1 MVPKGNDKSREKS
14 SNNWLKQSSSIKQS
28 LNQRISNTQDSIKSM
43 DADTLKDAVIHA
55 PNKIKRSL
63 SGVSATQ
70 ALVKLPVVTI
80 VICLLVTG
88 FFTMHSG
95 AIDCRDGFENSICKT
110 ESSMNVN
117 GDLEVYLPDGSQVSI
132 LIEEVEQNWTTNVM
146 IIYVESEDKNVTT
159 IPILKQI
166 NAMEEEM
173 NKNRNDGGEFD
184 DIIYV
189 LSISAV
195 IKEVNSSAVRVAKAF
210 SSGVADALQLEE
222 SADSINDTIDSQ
234 KDILGN
240 YAIPDEQ
247 ERVDQILGEM
257 PQNALDKLVR
267 DVGREEA
274 EKAFYWNR
282 AVIIMGISS
291 NVSVS
296 EIIERTQGNIDT
308 LGSVDTDGDG
318 VSDWDELNLTMTLT
332 GPTPITN
339 AVTEESFKLFWTV
352 FPLGVVYVAL
362 GLFLFHCDLLQTGRF
377 RFIQGMKVLIISG
390 LPTLCSVFLTMGIIG
405 FTDYEVTMTVIIVGP
420 IILALGVSYGL
431 HITNR
436 YAEAKGTPH
445 EKMEEALN
453 STGKAVFLSAVTTII
468 GFISLTF
475 TPMAPIQTVGW
486 SLAFGI
492 VVVYIMTMLMVPN
505 LTILLDL
512 KKPSHPP
519 PKFFVKAVSVPV
531 KWTKLTLAVFVIFII
546 VSAGISRENVESN
559 LDLLEMAPQD
569 VEAVIKMKTY
579 SDEFES
585 GQPGFLLIPEDIS
598 ATADFALTAN
608 DPFGALEDIEKL
620 EGQCASVD
628 RVTAVS
634 IVFLM
639 KAIAVSVNISGAP
652 IADLVPDFAPDPIK
666 EVADLIFNNEQ
677 SGNASFWR
685 TLDTLDAQELG
696 GQQTQNFLI
705 YVFYN
710 SLTDE
715 MRELFISDDYENS
728 LIYIDMPF
736 MDVVGTEEATALV
749 NKHAKNSGIGGYT
762 GSPELIGV
770 ASVTIEVNDLI
781 IGSQWGSL
789 FFALLFTVITLGL
802 VFRDILYAL
811 LTTIP
816 VGFTVAM
823 QWMIMDLGSV
833 ELSLV
838 TVMIGSILVGVGVDF
853 SIHIANRVKEL
864 GGSLEAIRSSCA
876 STGMSL
882 FEATTVTAAGMM
894 CAFQIPI
901 PAIKPFVIVIIVLLI
916 IAAISALLLL
926 PAIYTLMVKSDVN
939 LTGGVS
945 RMVKTAG
952 LKRAIERDEAD
963 AIDATLI
970 IGSAEDAW

>member
-1 MVPKGNDKSREKS
+1 MAIQGSDKSTD
-14 SNNWLKQSSSIKQS
+14 S
-28 LNQRISNTQDSIKSM
+28 LDRYSFKERIGNIDSGSV
-43 DADTLKDAVIHA
+43 KDAIIQS
-55 PNKIKRSL
+55 PNRLRRSL
-63 SGVSATQ
+63 SGLSATQ
-70 ALVKLPVVTI
+70 ALVKFPIFII
-80 VICLLVTG
+80 VFCLVFTG
-88 FFTMHSG
+88 YFTLHSG
-95 AIDCRDGFENSICKT
+95 AIDCRKDFNPSFCNE

-117 GDLEVYLPDGSQVSI
+117 GDLEVYLPDGSQVSV
-132 LIEEVEQNWTTNVM
+132 LIEEVEEDWTTNVM
-146 IIYVESEDKNVTT
+146 IIYVESEAVNVTT

-166 NAMEEEM
+166 DAMESAM
-173 NKNRNDGGEFD
+173 NSNRNDGGEFD

-210 SSGVADALQLEE
+210 ASGVAASTGQEE
-222 SADSINDTIDSQ
+222 FSEEINETIESQ

-247 ERVDQILGEM
+247 GRVDQILDEM

-291 NVSVS
+291 DADVAEMIEKTQR
-296 EIIERTQGNIDT
+296 EIDYLSSINNNICPDEPEKE
-308 LGSVDTDGDG
+308 TD
-318 VSDWDELNLTMTLT
+318 WECLQLKMALT
-332 GPTPITN
+332 GPAPITN
-339 AVTEESFKLFWTV
+339 AVTEESFNLFWDV
-352 FPLGVVYVAL
+352 FPVGVFLVAIT
-362 GLFLFHCDLLQTGRF
+362 LFLFHCDLLQTGRF
-377 RFIQGMKVLIISG
+377 RFVQGIKVLIISG

-405 FTDYEVTMTVIIVGP
+405 WSNYEVTMTVIIVGP
-420 IILALGVSYGL
+420 IVLALGVSYGL

-436 YAEAKGTPH
+436 YAEAKGTPN
-445 EKMEEALN
+445 EKMEEALS
-453 STGKAVFLSAVTTII
+453 STGRAVFLSAITTII

-492 VVVYIMTMLMVPN
+492 VVVYVMTMLMVPN

-519 PKFFVKAVSVPV
+519 PKVFVAIVSVPV
-531 KWTKLTLAVFVIFII
+531 KWTKVTLVLFII
-546 VSAGISRENVESN
+546 AMIFSAGISRENVESN

-569 VEAVIKMKTY
+569 VDAVQKMKTY

-585 GQPGFLLIPEDIS
+585 GQPGFLKIS
-598 ATADFALTAN
+598 ENIGATADLTDLTAD
-608 DPFGALEDIEKL
+608 DPFSGLEAIERL
-620 EGQCASVD
+620 EGQCAEVD

-639 KAIAVSVNISGAP
+639 KAIAVSVNVSGAP
-652 IADLVPDFAPDPIK
+652 
-666 EVADLIFNNEQ
+666 VADLIDDTPAPQPIKDVARLIFDNEQ

-696 GQQTQNFLI
+696 GQQAQNFLI

-715 MRELFISDDYENS
+715 MRELFISSDYSSS

-736 MDVVGTEEATALV
+736 MDVVGTETATNLV
-749 NKHAKNSGIGGYT
+749 NKHAANSGLGGTT
-762 GSPELIGV
+762 GTPELIGV
-770 ASVTIEVNDLI
+770 ASVTIEVNNLI
-781 IGSQWGSL
+781 VGSQWSSL
-789 FFALLFTVITLGL
+789 LFALLFTIVTLGL

-823 QWMIMDLGSV
+823 QWMIMDFGGV

-853 SIHIANRVKEL
+853 SIHIANRVREL
-864 GGSLEAIRSSCA
+864 GGNLEAIKSACS

-882 FEATTVTAAGMM
+882 AEATTVTTAGMF
-894 CAFQIPI
+894 CAFGIPI
-901 PAIKPFVIVIIVLLI
+901 PAIKPFITVIIILLI
-916 IAAISALLLL
+916 IAAISALILL
-926 PAIYTLMVKSDVN
+926 PAIYALMVKLDVN

-970 IGSAEDAW
+970 IGKYDDAW

>member
-1 MVPKGNDKSREKS
+1 MTIQGSDNSADSSEKITYKERMKNID
-14 SNNWLKQSSSIKQS
+14 SNSVRDAIIQS
-28 LNQRISNTQDSIKSM
+28 
-43 DADTLKDAVIHA
+43 
-55 PNKIKRSL
+55 PNKLRRSL
-63 SGVSATQ
+63 SGLTATQ
-70 ALVKLPVVTI
+70 VLVKFPVVII
-80 VICLLVTG
+80 VFCLIFTG
-88 FFTMHSG
+88 YFTMHSG
-95 AIDCRDGFENSICKT
+95 ALDCRKDFNPGFCNE

-117 GDLEVYLPDGSQVSI
+117 GDLEVYLPDGSQVSL
-132 LIEEVEQNWTTNVM
+132 LIEEVEEDWTTNVM
-146 IIYVESEDKNVTT
+146 IIYVESDDYNVTN

-166 NAMEEEM
+166 DAMESAM
-173 NKNRNDGGEFD
+173 NSNRNDGGEFD
-184 DIIYV
+184 QIIYV

-210 SSGVADALQLEE
+210 ASGVATSTGQEQFSE
-222 SADSINDTIDSQ
+222 QINETIDAQ

-247 ERVDQILGEM
+247 QRVDQILGEM
-257 PQNALDKLVR
+257 PKNALDKLVR
-267 DVGREEA
+267 DVGRPDA
-274 EKAFYWNR
+274 DQNLDNDTKISRWNR

-291 NVSVS
+291 DADVAEMIEKTQKEIDKLSSVNS
-296 EIIERTQGNIDT
+296 NLNPNDEDQ
-308 LGSVDTDGDG
+308 
-318 VSDWDELNLTMTLT
+318 SDWDYWGLEMALT
-332 GPTPITN
+332 GPAPITN
-339 AVTEESFKLFWTV
+339 AVTEESFSLFWDV
-352 FPLGVVYVAL
+352 FPIGVFLVAIT
-362 GLFLFHCDLLQTGRF
+362 LFLFHCDLLQTGRF
-377 RFIQGMKVLIISG
+377 RLVQGIKVLIISG

-405 FTDYEVTMTVIIVGP
+405 WSNYEVTMTVIIVGP
-420 IILALGVSYGL
+420 IVLALGVSYGL

-436 YAEAKGTPH
+436 YAEAKGTPN

-453 STGKAVFLSAVTTII
+453 STGRAVFLSAVTTII

-492 VVVYIMTMLMVPN
+492 VVVYVMTMLMVPN

-519 PKFFVKAVSVPV
+519 PQLFVNIVSVPV
-531 KWTKLTLAVFVIFII
+531 KWTRVTLILFII
-546 VSAGISRENVESN
+546 AMVFSAGISRENVESN

-569 VEAVIKMKTY
+569 VDAVQKMKTY

-585 GQPGFLLIPEDIS
+585 GQPGFLKISEDIE
-598 ATADFALTAN
+598 ATAEITDLTAN
-608 DPFGALEDIEKL
+608 DPFSGLEAIEKL
-620 EGQCASVD
+620 EGQCAEVD
-628 RVTAVS
+628 QVTAVS

-639 KAIAVSVNISGAP
+639 KAIAVSVNVSGSP
-652 IADLVPDFAPDPIK
+652 IADEINNQDWIPDPIQD
-666 EVADLIFNNEQ
+666 VATLIFDNEQ

-696 GQQTQNFLI
+696 GQQAQNFLI

-715 MRELFISDDYENS
+715 MRELFISSDYSSS

-736 MDVVGTEEATALV
+736 MDVVGTETATNLV
-749 NKHAKNSGIGGYT
+749 NKHAANSGLGGTT
-762 GSPELIGV
+762 GTPELIGV
-770 ASVTIEVNDLI
+770 ASVTIEVNNLI
-781 IGSQWGSL
+781 VGSQWSSL
-789 FFALLFTVITLGL
+789 GFALLFTVITLGL
-802 VFRDILYAL
+802 VFRDILYSL

-823 QWMIMDLGSV
+823 QWMIMDAGGV
-833 ELSLV
+833 QLSLV

-853 SIHIANRVKEL
+853 SIHIANRVREL
-864 GGSLEAIRSSCA
+864 GGNLEAIKSACA

-882 FEATTVTAAGMM
+882 FEATTVTAAGMT
-894 CAFQIPI
+894 CAFGINI
-901 PAIKPFVIVIIVLLI
+901 PAIKPFITVIIVLLI
-916 IAAISALLLL
+916 IAAISALILL
-926 PAIYTLMVKSDVN
+926 PAIYAIMVKSNVN

-970 IGSAEDAW
+970 IGKSDDAW

>member
-1 MVPKGNDKSREKS
+1 MAIQGSDKSTD
-14 SNNWLKQSSSIKQS
+14 S
-28 LNQRISNTQDSIKSM
+28 LDKYSFKERIQNIDSGSV
-43 DADTLKDAVIHA
+43 KDAIIQS
-55 PNKIKRSL
+55 PNRLRRSL
-63 SGVSATQ
+63 SGLSATQ
-70 ALVKLPVVTI
+70 ALVKFPIFII
-80 VICLLVTG
+80 VFCLVFTG
-88 FFTMHSG
+88 YFTLHSG
-95 AIDCRDGFENSICKT
+95 AIDCRKDFNPSFCNE

-117 GDLEVYLPDGSQVSI
+117 GDLEVYLPDGSQVSV
-132 LIEEVEQNWTTNVM
+132 LIEEVEEDWTTNVM
-146 IIYVESEDKNVTT
+146 IIYVESEAVNVTT

-166 NAMEEEM
+166 DAMESAM
-173 NKNRNDGGEFD
+173 NSNRNDGGEFD

-210 SSGVADALQLEE
+210 ASGVAASTGQEE
-222 SADSINDTIDSQ
+222 FSEEINETIDSQ
-234 KDILGN
+234 KDILGH
-240 YAIPDEQ
+240 YDIPDEQ
-247 ERVDQILGEM
+247 GRVDQILDEM

-291 NVSVS
+291 DADVAEMIEKTQREIDYLSSVNN
-296 EIIERTQGNIDT
+296 NICPDEPEKE
-308 LGSVDTDGDG
+308 TD
-318 VSDWDELNLTMTLT
+318 WECLQLKMALT
-332 GPTPITN
+332 GPAPITN
-339 AVTEESFKLFWTV
+339 AVTEESFNLFWDV
-352 FPLGVVYVAL
+352 FPVGVFLVAIT
-362 GLFLFHCDLLQTGRF
+362 LFLFHCDLLQTGRF
-377 RFIQGMKVLIISG
+377 RFVQGIKVLIISG

-405 FTDYEVTMTVIIVGP
+405 WSNYEVTMTVIIVGP
-420 IILALGVSYGL
+420 IVLALGVSYGL

-436 YAEAKGTPH
+436 YAEAKGTPN

-453 STGKAVFLSAVTTII
+453 STGRAVFLSAITTII

-492 VVVYIMTMLMVPN
+492 VVVYVMTMLMVPN

-512 KKPSHPP
+512 KKPSHHP
-519 PKFFVKAVSVPV
+519 PKVFVAIVSVPV
-531 KWTKLTLAVFVIFII
+531 KWTKVTLVLFII
-546 VSAGISRENVESN
+546 AMIFSAGISRENVESN

-569 VEAVIKMKTY
+569 VDAVQKMKTY

-585 GQPGFLLIPEDIS
+585 GQPGFLKIS
-598 ATADFALTAN
+598 ENIGATADLTDLTAD
-608 DPFGALEDIEKL
+608 DPFSGLEAIERL
-620 EGQCASVD
+620 EGQCAEVD

-639 KAIAVSVNISGAP
+639 KAIAVSVNVSGAP
-652 IADLVPDFAPDPIK
+652 
-666 EVADLIFNNEQ
+666 VADLIDDTPAPQPIKDVARLIFDNEQ

-696 GQQTQNFLI
+696 GQQAQNFLI

-715 MRELFISDDYENS
+715 MRELFISSDYSSS

-736 MDVVGTEEATALV
+736 MDVVGTETATNLV
-749 NKHAKNSGIGGYT
+749 NKHAANSGLGGTT
-762 GSPELIGV
+762 GTPELIGV
-770 ASVTIEVNDLI
+770 ASVTIEVNNLI
-781 IGSQWGSL
+781 VGSQWSSL
-789 FFALLFTVITLGL
+789 LFALLFTIVTLGL

-823 QWMIMDLGSV
+823 QWMIMDFGGV

-853 SIHIANRVKEL
+853 SIHIANRVREL
-864 GGSLEAIRSSCA
+864 GGNLEAIKSACS

-882 FEATTVTAAGMM
+882 AEATTVTTAGMF
-894 CAFQIPI
+894 CAFGIPI
-901 PAIKPFVIVIIVLLI
+901 PAIKPFITVIIILLI
-916 IAAISALLLL
+916 IAAISALILL
-926 PAIYTLMVKSDVN
+926 PAIYALMVKLDVN

-970 IGSAEDAW
+970 IGKYDDAW

>member
-1 MVPKGNDKSREKS
+1 MAIQGSDKSTD
-14 SNNWLKQSSSIKQS
+14 S
-28 LNQRISNTQDSIKSM
+28 LDKYSFKERIQNIDSGSV
-43 DADTLKDAVIHA
+43 KDAIIQS
-55 PNKIKRSL
+55 PNRLRRSL
-63 SGVSATQ
+63 SGLSATQ
-70 ALVKLPVVTI
+70 ALVKFPIFII
-80 VICLLVTG
+80 VFCLVFTG
-88 FFTMHSG
+88 YFTLHSG
-95 AIDCRDGFENSICKT
+95 AIDCRKDFNPSFCNE

-117 GDLEVYLPDGSQVSI
+117 GDLEVYLPDGSQVSV
-132 LIEEVEQNWTTNVM
+132 LIEEVEEDWTTNVM
-146 IIYVESEDKNVTT
+146 IIYVESEAVNVTT

-166 NAMEEEM
+166 DAMESAM
-173 NKNRNDGGEFD
+173 NSNRNDGGEFD

-210 SSGVADALQLEE
+210 ASGVAASTGQEE
-222 SADSINDTIDSQ
+222 FSEEINETIDSQ

-247 ERVDQILGEM
+247 GRVDQILDEM

-291 NVSVS
+291 DADVAEMIEKTQREIDYLSSVNN
-296 EIIERTQGNIDT
+296 NICPDEPEKE
-308 LGSVDTDGDG
+308 TD
-318 VSDWDELNLTMTLT
+318 WECLQLKMALT
-332 GPTPITN
+332 GPAPITN
-339 AVTEESFKLFWTV
+339 AVTEESFNLFWDV
-352 FPLGVVYVAL
+352 FPVGVFLVAIT
-362 GLFLFHCDLLQTGRF
+362 LFLFHCDLLQTGRF
-377 RFIQGMKVLIISG
+377 RFVQGIKVLIISG

-405 FTDYEVTMTVIIVGP
+405 WSNYEVTMTVIIVGP
-420 IILALGVSYGL
+420 IVLALGVSYGL

-436 YAEAKGTPH
+436 YAEAKGTPN

-453 STGKAVFLSAVTTII
+453 STGRAVFLSAITTII

-492 VVVYIMTMLMVPN
+492 VVVYVMTMLMVPN

-519 PKFFVKAVSVPV
+519 PKVFVAIVSVPV
-531 KWTKLTLAVFVIFII
+531 KWTKVTLVLFII
-546 VSAGISRENVESN
+546 AMIFSAGISRENVESN

-569 VEAVIKMKTY
+569 VDAVQKMKTY

-585 GQPGFLLIPEDIS
+585 GQPGFLKIS
-598 ATADFALTAN
+598 ENIGATADLTDLTAD
-608 DPFGALEDIEKL
+608 DPFSGLEAIERL
-620 EGQCASVD
+620 EGQCAEVD

-639 KAIAVSVNISGAP
+639 KAIAVSVNVSGAP
-652 IADLVPDFAPDPIK
+652 
-666 EVADLIFNNEQ
+666 VADLIDDTPAPQPIKDVARLIFDNEQ

-696 GQQTQNFLI
+696 GQQAQNFLI

-715 MRELFISDDYENS
+715 MRELFISSDYSSS

-736 MDVVGTEEATALV
+736 MDVVGTETATNLV
-749 NKHAKNSGIGGYT
+749 NKHAANSGLGGTT
-762 GSPELIGV
+762 GTPELIGV
-770 ASVTIEVNDLI
+770 ASVTIEVNNLI
-781 IGSQWGSL
+781 VGSQWSSL
-789 FFALLFTVITLGL
+789 LFALLFTIVTLGL

-823 QWMIMDLGSV
+823 QWMIMDFGGV

-853 SIHIANRVKEL
+853 SIHIANRVREL
-864 GGSLEAIRSSCA
+864 GGNLEAIKSACS

-882 FEATTVTAAGMM
+882 AEATTVTTAGMF
-894 CAFQIPI
+894 CAFGIPI
-901 PAIKPFVIVIIVLLI
+901 PAIKPFITVIIILLI
-916 IAAISALLLL
+916 IAAISALILL
-926 PAIYTLMVKSDVN
+926 PAIYALMVKLDVN

-970 IGSAEDAW
+970 IGKYDDAW

>member
-1 MVPKGNDKSREKS
+1 MAIQGSDKSTDSLDRYSFRE
-14 SNNWLKQSSSIKQS
+14 
-28 LNQRISNTQDSIKSM
+28 RIENIDSGSV
-43 DADTLKDAVIHA
+43 KDAIIQS
-55 PNKIKRSL
+55 PNRLRRSL
-63 SGVSATQ
+63 SGLSATQ
-70 ALVKLPVVTI
+70 ALVKFPIFII
-80 VICLLVTG
+80 VFCLVFTG
-88 FFTMHSG
+88 YFTLHSG
-95 AIDCRDGFENSICKT
+95 AIDCRKDFNPSFCNE

-117 GDLEVYLPDGSQVSI
+117 GDLEVYLPDGSQVSV
-132 LIEEVEQNWTTNVM
+132 LIDEVEEDWTTNVM
-146 IIYVESEDKNVTT
+146 IIYVESEAVNVTT

-166 NAMEEEM
+166 DAMESAM
-173 NKNRNDGGEFD
+173 NSNRNDGGEFD

-210 SSGVADALQLEE
+210 ASGVAASTGQEE
-222 SADSINDTIDSQ
+222 FSEEINETIDSQ

-247 ERVDQILGEM
+247 GRVDQILDEM

-291 NVSVS
+291 DADVAEMIEKTQREIDYLSSVNN
-296 EIIERTQGNIDT
+296 NICPDEPEKE
-308 LGSVDTDGDG
+308 TD
-318 VSDWDELNLTMTLT
+318 WECLQLKMALT
-332 GPTPITN
+332 GPAPITN
-339 AVTEESFKLFWTV
+339 AVTEESFNLFWDV
-352 FPLGVVYVAL
+352 FPVGVFLVAIT
-362 GLFLFHCDLLQTGRF
+362 LFLFHCDLLQTGRF
-377 RFIQGMKVLIISG
+377 RFVQGIKVLIISG

-405 FTDYEVTMTVIIVGP
+405 WSNYEVTMTVIIVGP
-420 IILALGVSYGL
+420 IVLALGVSYGL

-436 YAEAKGTPH
+436 YAEAKGTPN

-453 STGKAVFLSAVTTII
+453 STGRAVFLSAITTII

-492 VVVYIMTMLMVPN
+492 VVVYVMTMLMVPN

-519 PKFFVKAVSVPV
+519 PKVFVAIVSVPV
-531 KWTKLTLAVFVIFII
+531 KWTKVTLVLFII
-546 VSAGISRENVESN
+546 AMIFSAGISRENVESN

-569 VEAVIKMKTY
+569 VDAVQKMKTY

-585 GQPGFLLIPEDIS
+585 GQPGFLKIS
-598 ATADFALTAN
+598 ENIGATADLTDLTAD
-608 DPFGALEDIEKL
+608 DPFSGLEAIERL
-620 EGQCASVD
+620 EGQCAEVD

-639 KAIAVSVNISGAP
+639 KAIAVSVNVSGAP
-652 IADLVPDFAPDPIK
+652 
-666 EVADLIFNNEQ
+666 VADLIDDTPAPQPIKDVARLIFDNEQ

-696 GQQTQNFLI
+696 GQQAQNFLI

-715 MRELFISDDYENS
+715 MRELFISSDYSSS

-736 MDVVGTEEATALV
+736 MDVVGTETATNLV
-749 NKHAKNSGIGGYT
+749 NKHAANSGLGGTT
-762 GSPELIGV
+762 GTPELIGV
-770 ASVTIEVNDLI
+770 ASVTIEVNNLI
-781 IGSQWGSL
+781 VGSQWSSL
-789 FFALLFTVITLGL
+789 LFALLFTIVTLGL

-823 QWMIMDLGSV
+823 QWMIMDFGGV

-853 SIHIANRVKEL
+853 SIHIANRVREL
-864 GGSLEAIRSSCA
+864 GGNLEAIKSACS

-882 FEATTVTAAGMM
+882 AEATTVTTAGMF
-894 CAFQIPI
+894 CAFGIPI
-901 PAIKPFVIVIIVLLI
+901 PAIKPFITVIIILLI
-916 IAAISALLLL
+916 IAAISALILL
-926 PAIYTLMVKSDVN
+926 PAIYALMVKLDVN

-970 IGSAEDAW
+970 IGKYDDAW

>member
-1 MVPKGNDKSREKS
+1 MAIQGSDKSTD
-14 SNNWLKQSSSIKQS
+14 S
-28 LNQRISNTQDSIKSM
+28 LDRYSFKERIENIDSGSV
-43 DADTLKDAVIHA
+43 KDAIIQS
-55 PNKIKRSL
+55 PNRLRRSL
-63 SGVSATQ
+63 SGLSATQ
-70 ALVKLPVVTI
+70 ALVKFPIFII
-80 VICLLVTG
+80 VFCLVFTG
-88 FFTMHSG
+88 YFTLHSG
-95 AIDCRDGFENSICKT
+95 AIDCRKDFNPSFCNE

-117 GDLEVYLPDGSQVSI
+117 GDLEVYLPDGSQVSV
-132 LIEEVEQNWTTNVM
+132 LIEEVEEDWTTNVM
-146 IIYVESEDKNVTT
+146 IIYVESEAVNVTT

-166 NAMEEEM
+166 DAMESAM
-173 NKNRNDGGEFD
+173 NSNRNDGGEFD

-210 SSGVADALQLEE
+210 ASGVAASTGQEE
-222 SADSINDTIDSQ
+222 FSEEINETIDSQ

-247 ERVDQILGEM
+247 GRVDQILDEM

-291 NVSVS
+291 DADVAEMIEKTQREIDYLSSVNN
-296 EIIERTQGNIDT
+296 NICPDEPEKE
-308 LGSVDTDGDG
+308 TD
-318 VSDWDELNLTMTLT
+318 WECLQLKMALT
-332 GPTPITN
+332 GPAPITN
-339 AVTEESFKLFWTV
+339 AVTEESFNLFWDV
-352 FPLGVVYVAL
+352 FPVGVFLVAIT
-362 GLFLFHCDLLQTGRF
+362 LFLFHCDLLQTGRF
-377 RFIQGMKVLIISG
+377 RFVQGIKVLIISG

-405 FTDYEVTMTVIIVGP
+405 WSNYEVTMTVIIVGP
-420 IILALGVSYGL
+420 IVLALGVSYGL

-436 YAEAKGTPH
+436 YAEAKGTPN

-453 STGKAVFLSAVTTII
+453 STGRAVFLSAITTII

-492 VVVYIMTMLMVPN
+492 VVVYVMTMLMVPN

-519 PKFFVKAVSVPV
+519 PKVFVAIVSVPV
-531 KWTKLTLAVFVIFII
+531 KWTKVTLVLFII
-546 VSAGISRENVESN
+546 AMIFSAGISRENVESN

-569 VEAVIKMKTY
+569 VDAVQKMKTY

-585 GQPGFLLIPEDIS
+585 GQPGFLKIS
-598 ATADFALTAN
+598 ENIGATADLTDLTAD
-608 DPFGALEDIEKL
+608 DPFSGLEAIERL
-620 EGQCASVD
+620 EGQCAEVD

-639 KAIAVSVNISGAP
+639 KAIAVSVNVSGAP
-652 IADLVPDFAPDPIK
+652 
-666 EVADLIFNNEQ
+666 VADLIDDTPAPQPIKDVARLIFDNEQ

-696 GQQTQNFLI
+696 GQQAQNFLI

-715 MRELFISDDYENS
+715 MRELFISSDYSSS

-736 MDVVGTEEATALV
+736 MDVVGTETATNLV
-749 NKHAKNSGIGGYT
+749 NKHAANSGLGGTT
-762 GSPELIGV
+762 GTPELIGV
-770 ASVTIEVNDLI
+770 ASVTIEVNNLI
-781 IGSQWGSL
+781 VGSQWSSL
-789 FFALLFTVITLGL
+789 LFALLFTIVTLGL

-823 QWMIMDLGSV
+823 QWMIMDFGGV

-853 SIHIANRVKEL
+853 SIHIANRVREL
-864 GGSLEAIRSSCA
+864 GGNLEAIKSACS

-882 FEATTVTAAGMM
+882 AEATTVTTAGMF
-894 CAFQIPI
+894 CAFGIPI
-901 PAIKPFVIVIIVLLI
+901 PAIKPFITVIIILLI
-916 IAAISALLLL
+916 IAAISALILL
-926 PAIYTLMVKSDVN
+926 PAIYALMVKLDVN

-970 IGSAEDAW
+970 IGKYDDAW

>member
-1 MVPKGNDKSREKS
+1 MAIQGSDKSTDSPDGYSFKERMKNIDS
-14 SNNWLKQSSSIKQS
+14 DSVKDAIKQS
-28 LNQRISNTQDSIKSM
+28 
-43 DADTLKDAVIHA
+43 
-55 PNKIKRSL
+55 PNRLRRSL
-63 SGVSATQ
+63 SGLSPTQ
-70 ALVKLPVVTI
+70 ALVKFPIFII
-80 VICLLVTG
+80 VFCLVFTG
-88 FFTMHSG
+88 YFTLHSG
-95 AIDCRDGFENSICKT
+95 AIDCRKDFNPSFCNE

-117 GDLEVYLPDGSQVSI
+117 GDLEVYLPDGSQVSV
-132 LIEEVEQNWTTNVM
+132 LIEEVEEDWTTNVM
-146 IIYVESEDKNVTT
+146 IIYVESEAVNVTT

-166 NAMEEEM
+166 DAMESAM
-173 NKNRNDGGEFD
+173 NSNRNDGGEFD

-210 SSGVADALQLEE
+210 ASGVAASTGQEE
-222 SADSINDTIDSQ
+222 FSEEINETIDSQ

-247 ERVDQILGEM
+247 GRVDQILDEM

-291 NVSVS
+291 DADVAEMIEKTQREIDYLSSVNN
-296 EIIERTQGNIDT
+296 NICPDEPEKE
-308 LGSVDTDGDG
+308 TD
-318 VSDWDELNLTMTLT
+318 WECLQLKMALT
-332 GPTPITN
+332 GPAPITN
-339 AVTEESFKLFWTV
+339 AVTEESFNLFWDV
-352 FPLGVVYVAL
+352 FPVGVFLVAIT
-362 GLFLFHCDLLQTGRF
+362 LFLFHCDLLQTGRF
-377 RFIQGMKVLIISG
+377 RFVQGIKVLIISG

-405 FTDYEVTMTVIIVGP
+405 WSNYEVTMTVIIVGP
-420 IILALGVSYGL
+420 IVLALGVSYGL

-436 YAEAKGTPH
+436 YAEAKGTPN

-453 STGKAVFLSAVTTII
+453 STGRAVFLSAITTII

-492 VVVYIMTMLMVPN
+492 VVVYVMTMLMVPN

-519 PKFFVKAVSVPV
+519 PKVFVAIVSVPV
-531 KWTKLTLAVFVIFII
+531 KWTKVTLVLFII
-546 VSAGISRENVESN
+546 AMIFSAGISRENVESN

-569 VEAVIKMKTY
+569 VDSVQKMKTY

-585 GQPGFLLIPEDIS
+585 GQPGFLKIS
-598 ATADFALTAN
+598 ENIGATADLTDLTAD
-608 DPFGALEDIEKL
+608 DPFSGLEAIERL
-620 EGQCASVD
+620 EGQCAEVD

-639 KAIAVSVNISGAP
+639 KAIAVSVNVSGAP
-652 IADLVPDFAPDPIK
+652 
-666 EVADLIFNNEQ
+666 VADLIDDTPAPQPIKDVARLIFDNEQ

-696 GQQTQNFLI
+696 GQQAQNFLI

-715 MRELFISDDYENS
+715 MRELFISSDYSSS

-736 MDVVGTEEATALV
+736 MDVVGTETATNLV
-749 NKHAKNSGIGGYT
+749 NKHAANSGLGGTT
-762 GSPELIGV
+762 GTPELIGV
-770 ASVTIEVNDLI
+770 ASVTIEVNNLI
-781 IGSQWGSL
+781 VGSQWSSL
-789 FFALLFTVITLGL
+789 LFALLFTIVTLGL

-823 QWMIMDLGSV
+823 QWMIMDFGGV

-853 SIHIANRVKEL
+853 SIHIANRVREL
-864 GGSLEAIRSSCA
+864 GGNLEAIKSACS

-882 FEATTVTAAGMM
+882 AEATTVTTAGMF
-894 CAFQIPI
+894 CAFGIPI
-901 PAIKPFVIVIIVLLI
+901 PAIKPFITVIIILLI
-916 IAAISALLLL
+916 IAAISALILL
-926 PAIYTLMVKSDVN
+926 PAIYALMVKLNVN

-970 IGSAEDAW
+970 IGKYDDAW

>member
-1 MVPKGNDKSREKS
+1 MAIQGSDKSTDSPDGYSFKERMKNIDS
-14 SNNWLKQSSSIKQS
+14 DSVKDAIKQS
-28 LNQRISNTQDSIKSM
+28 
-43 DADTLKDAVIHA
+43 
-55 PNKIKRSL
+55 PNRLRRSL
-63 SGVSATQ
+63 SGLSPTQ
-70 ALVKLPVVTI
+70 ALVKFPIFII
-80 VICLLVTG
+80 VFCLVFTG
-88 FFTMHSG
+88 YFTLHSG
-95 AIDCRDGFENSICKT
+95 AIDCRKDFNPSFCNE

-117 GDLEVYLPDGSQVSI
+117 GDLEVYLPDGSQVSV
-132 LIEEVEQNWTTNVM
+132 LIEEVEEDWTTNVM
-146 IIYVESEDKNVTT
+146 IIYVESEAVNVTT

-166 NAMEEEM
+166 DAMESAM
-173 NKNRNDGGEFD
+173 NSNINDGGEFD

-210 SSGVADALQLEE
+210 ASGVAASTGQEE
-222 SADSINDTIDSQ
+222 FSEGINETIDSQ

-247 ERVDQILGEM
+247 GRVDQILDEM

-291 NVSVS
+291 DADVAEMIEKTQREIDYLSSVNN
-296 EIIERTQGNIDT
+296 NICPDEPEKE
-308 LGSVDTDGDG
+308 TD
-318 VSDWDELNLTMTLT
+318 WECLQLKMALT
-332 GPTPITN
+332 GPAPITN
-339 AVTEESFKLFWTV
+339 AVTEESFNLFWDV
-352 FPLGVVYVAL
+352 FPVGVFLVAIT
-362 GLFLFHCDLLQTGRF
+362 LFLFHCDLLQTGRF
-377 RFIQGMKVLIISG
+377 RFVQGIKVLIISG

-405 FTDYEVTMTVIIVGP
+405 WSNYEVTMTVIIVGP
-420 IILALGVSYGL
+420 IVLALGVSYGL

-436 YAEAKGTPH
+436 YAEAKGTPN

-453 STGKAVFLSAVTTII
+453 STGRAVFLSAITTII

-492 VVVYIMTMLMVPN
+492 VVVYVMTMLMVPN

-519 PKFFVKAVSVPV
+519 PKVFVAIVSVPV
-531 KWTKLTLAVFVIFII
+531 KWTKVTLVLFII
-546 VSAGISRENVESN
+546 AMIFSAGISRENVESN

-569 VEAVIKMKTY
+569 VDSVQKMKTY

-585 GQPGFLLIPEDIS
+585 GQPGFLKIS
-598 ATADFALTAN
+598 ENIGATADLTDLTAD
-608 DPFGALEDIEKL
+608 DPFSGLEAIERL
-620 EGQCASVD
+620 EGQCAEVD

-639 KAIAVSVNISGAP
+639 KAIAVSVNVSGAP
-652 IADLVPDFAPDPIK
+652 
-666 EVADLIFNNEQ
+666 VADLIDDTPAPQPIKDVARLIFDNEQ

-696 GQQTQNFLI
+696 GQQAQNFLI

-715 MRELFISDDYENS
+715 MRELFISSDYSSS

-736 MDVVGTEEATALV
+736 MDVVGTETATNLV
-749 NKHAKNSGIGGYT
+749 NKHAANSGLGGTT
-762 GSPELIGV
+762 GTPELIGV
-770 ASVTIEVNDLI
+770 ASVTIEVNNLI
-781 IGSQWGSL
+781 VGSQWSSL
-789 FFALLFTVITLGL
+789 LFALLFTIVTLGL

-823 QWMIMDLGSV
+823 QWMIMDFGGV

-853 SIHIANRVKEL
+853 SIHIANRVREL
-864 GGSLEAIRSSCA
+864 GGNLEAIKSACS

-882 FEATTVTAAGMM
+882 AEATTVTTAGMF
-894 CAFQIPI
+894 CAFGIPI
-901 PAIKPFVIVIIVLLI
+901 PAIKPFITVIIILLI
-916 IAAISALLLL
+916 IAAISALILL
-926 PAIYTLMVKSDVN
+926 PAIYALMVKLDVN

-970 IGSAEDAW
+970 IGKYDDAW

>member
-1 MVPKGNDKSREKS
+1 MAIQGSDKSTD
-14 SNNWLKQSSSIKQS
+14 S
-28 LNQRISNTQDSIKSM
+28 LDKYSFKERIENIDSGSV
-43 DADTLKDAVIHA
+43 KDAIIQS
-55 PNKIKRSL
+55 PNRLRRSL
-63 SGVSATQ
+63 SGLSATQ
-70 ALVKLPVVTI
+70 ALVKFPIFII
-80 VICLLVTG
+80 VFCLVFTG
-88 FFTMHSG
+88 YFTLHSG
-95 AIDCRDGFENSICKT
+95 AIDCRKDFNPSFCNE

-117 GDLEVYLPDGSQVSI
+117 GDLEVYLPDGSLVSV
-132 LIEEVEQNWTTNVM
+132 LIEEVEEDWTTNVM
-146 IIYVESEDKNVTT
+146 IIYVESEAVNVTT

-166 NAMEEEM
+166 DAMESAM
-173 NKNRNDGGEFD
+173 NSNRNDGGEFD

-210 SSGVADALQLEE
+210 ASGVAASTGQEE
-222 SADSINDTIDSQ
+222 FSEEINETIDSQ

-247 ERVDQILGEM
+247 GRVDQILDEM

-291 NVSVS
+291 DANVAEMIEKTQREIDYLSSVNN
-296 EIIERTQGNIDT
+296 NICPDEPEKE
-308 LGSVDTDGDG
+308 TD
-318 VSDWDELNLTMTLT
+318 WECLQLKMALT
-332 GPTPITN
+332 GPAPITN
-339 AVTEESFKLFWTV
+339 AVTEESFNLFWDV
-352 FPLGVVYVAL
+352 FPVGVFLVAIT
-362 GLFLFHCDLLQTGRF
+362 LFLFHCDLLQTGRF
-377 RFIQGMKVLIISG
+377 RFVQGIKVLIISG

-405 FTDYEVTMTVIIVGP
+405 WSNYEVTMTVIIVGP
-420 IILALGVSYGL
+420 IVLALGVSYGL

-436 YAEAKGTPH
+436 YAEAKGTPN

-453 STGKAVFLSAVTTII
+453 STGRAVFLSAITTII

-492 VVVYIMTMLMVPN
+492 VVVYVMTMLMVPN

-519 PKFFVKAVSVPV
+519 PKVFVAIVSVPV
-531 KWTKLTLAVFVIFII
+531 KWTKVTLVLFII
-546 VSAGISRENVESN
+546 AMIFSAGISRENVESN

-569 VEAVIKMKTY
+569 VDSVQKMKTY

-585 GQPGFLLIPEDIS
+585 GQPGFLKIS
-598 ATADFALTAN
+598 ENIGATADLTDLTAD
-608 DPFGALEDIEKL
+608 DPFSGLEAIERL
-620 EGQCASVD
+620 EGQCAEVD

-639 KAIAVSVNISGAP
+639 KAIAVSVNVSGAP
-652 IADLVPDFAPDPIK
+652 
-666 EVADLIFNNEQ
+666 VADLIDDTPAPQPIKDVARLIFDNEQ

-696 GQQTQNFLI
+696 GQQAQNFLI

-715 MRELFISDDYENS
+715 MRELFISSDYSSS

-736 MDVVGTEEATALV
+736 MDVVGTETATNLV
-749 NKHAKNSGIGGYT
+749 NKHAANSGLGGTT
-762 GSPELIGV
+762 GTPELIGV
-770 ASVTIEVNDLI
+770 ASVTIEVNNLI
-781 IGSQWGSL
+781 VGSQWSSL
-789 FFALLFTVITLGL
+789 LFALLFTIVTLGL

-823 QWMIMDLGSV
+823 QWMIMDFGGV

-853 SIHIANRVKEL
+853 SIHIANRVREL
-864 GGSLEAIRSSCA
+864 GGNLEAIKSACS

-882 FEATTVTAAGMM
+882 AEATTVTTAGMF
-894 CAFQIPI
+894 CAFGIPI
-901 PAIKPFVIVIIVLLI
+901 PAIKPFITVIIILLI
-916 IAAISALLLL
+916 IAAISALILL
-926 PAIYTLMVKSDVN
+926 PAIYALMVKLDVN

-970 IGSAEDAW
+970 IGKYDDAW

>member
-1 MVPKGNDKSREKS
+1 MAIQGSDKSTDSLDKYSFKERIQNID
-14 SNNWLKQSSSIKQS
+14 SNSV
-28 LNQRISNTQDSIKSM
+28 
-43 DADTLKDAVIHA
+43 KDAIIQS
-55 PNKIKRSL
+55 PNRLRRSL
-63 SGVSATQ
+63 SGLSATQ
-70 ALVKLPVVTI
+70 ALVKFPIFII
-80 VICLLVTG
+80 VFCLVFTG
-88 FFTMHSG
+88 YFTLHSG
-95 AIDCRDGFENSICKT
+95 AIDCRKDFNPSFCNE

-117 GDLEVYLPDGSQVSI
+117 GDLEVYLPDGSQVSV
-132 LIEEVEQNWTTNVM
+132 LIEEVEEDWTTNVM
-146 IIYVESEDKNVTT
+146 IIYVESEAVNVTT

-166 NAMEEEM
+166 DAMESAM
-173 NKNRNDGGEFD
+173 NSNRNDGGEID

-210 SSGVADALQLEE
+210 ASGVAASTGQEE
-222 SADSINDTIDSQ
+222 FSEEINETIESQ

-247 ERVDQILGEM
+247 GRVDQILDEM

-291 NVSVS
+291 DADVAEMIEKTQR
-296 EIIERTQGNIDT
+296 EIDYLSSINNNICPDEPEKE
-308 LGSVDTDGDG
+308 TD
-318 VSDWDELNLTMTLT
+318 WECLQLKMALT
-332 GPTPITN
+332 GPAPITN
-339 AVTEESFKLFWTV
+339 AVTEESFNLFWDV
-352 FPLGVVYVAL
+352 FPVGVFLVAIT
-362 GLFLFHCDLLQTGRF
+362 LFLFHCDLLQTGRF
-377 RFIQGMKVLIISG
+377 RFVQGIKVLIISG

-405 FTDYEVTMTVIIVGP
+405 WSNYEVTMTVIIVGP
-420 IILALGVSYGL
+420 IVLALGVSYGL

-436 YAEAKGTPH
+436 YAEAKGTPN
-445 EKMEEALN
+445 EKMEEALS
-453 STGKAVFLSAVTTII
+453 STGRAVFLSAITTII

-492 VVVYIMTMLMVPN
+492 VVVYVMTMLMVPN

-519 PKFFVKAVSVPV
+519 PKVFVAIVSVPV
-531 KWTKLTLAVFVIFII
+531 KWTKVTLVLFII
-546 VSAGISRENVESN
+546 AMIFSAGISRENVESN

-569 VEAVIKMKTY
+569 VDSVQKMKTY

-585 GQPGFLLIPEDIS
+585 GQPGFLKIS
-598 ATADFALTAN
+598 ENIGATADLTDLTAD
-608 DPFGALEDIEKL
+608 DPFSGLEAIERL
-620 EGQCASVD
+620 EGQCAEVD

-639 KAIAVSVNISGAP
+639 KAIAVSVNVSGAP
-652 IADLVPDFAPDPIK
+652 
-666 EVADLIFNNEQ
+666 VADLIDDTPAPQPIKDVARLIFDNEQ

-696 GQQTQNFLI
+696 GQQAQNFLI

-715 MRELFISDDYENS
+715 MRELFISSDYSSS

-736 MDVVGTEEATALV
+736 MDVVGTETATNLV
-749 NKHAKNSGIGGYT
+749 NKHAANSGLGGTT
-762 GSPELIGV
+762 GTPELIGV
-770 ASVTIEVNDLI
+770 ASVTIEVNNLI
-781 IGSQWGSL
+781 VGSQWSSL
-789 FFALLFTVITLGL
+789 LFALLFTIVTLGL

-823 QWMIMDLGSV
+823 QWMIMDFGGV

-853 SIHIANRVKEL
+853 SIHIANRVREL
-864 GGSLEAIRSSCA
+864 GGNLEAIKSACS

-882 FEATTVTAAGMM
+882 AEATTVTTAGMF
-894 CAFQIPI
+894 CAFGIPI
-901 PAIKPFVIVIIVLLI
+901 PAIKPFITVIIILLI
-916 IAAISALLLL
+916 IAAISALILL
-926 PAIYTLMVKSDVN
+926 PAIYALMVKLDVN

-970 IGSAEDAW
+970 IGKYDDAW

>member
-1 MVPKGNDKSREKS
+1 MAPGDNEKS
-14 SNNWLKQSSSIKQS
+14 GRKTPKDWWNSAVDSFSGKISETQEAMKNINSNSV
-28 LNQRISNTQDSIKSM
+28 
-43 DADTLKDAVIHA
+43 KDAIIHA
-55 PNKIKRSL
+55 PNRIRRST
-63 SGVSATQ
+63 SGITATQ
-70 ALVKLPVVTI
+70 ALVKVPVLTI
-80 VICLLVTG
+80 VLCLVVTG

-95 AIDCRDGFENSICKT
+95 AIDCRDGFQNSICKE

-117 GDLEVYLPDGSQVSI
+117 GDLEVYLPDGSQVSV
-132 LIEEVEQNWTTNVM
+132 LIKDVEDNWTTNVM
-146 IIYVESEDKNVTT
+146 IIYVESESYNVTT

-166 NAMEEEM
+166 NAMEEMM
-173 NKNRNDGGEFD
+173 NKNRNDGGELD

-210 SSGVADALQLEE
+210 STGLASAVGQDGAADA
-222 SADSINDTIDSQ
+222 INEAIDDQ

-247 ERVDQILGEM
+247 ERVDQILDEM

-291 NVSVS
+291 DVDVA
-296 EIIERTQGNIDT
+296 EIIEKTQGNIDN
-308 LGSVDTDGDG
+308 LSSVDSDADGEG
-318 VSDWDELNLTMTLT
+318 DWDELNLTMTLT

-339 AVTEESFKLFWTV
+339 AVTEESFNLFWSV
-352 FPLGVVYVAL
+352 FPVGVVYVAL
-362 GLFLFHCDLLQTGRF
+362 VLFFFHCDLLQTGRF
-377 RFIQGMKVLIISG
+377 RFAQGIKVLIISG

-405 FTDYEVTMTVIIVGP
+405 FTNYEVTMTVIIVGP

-445 EKMEEALN
+445 EKMEEALS
-453 STGKAVFLSAVTTII
+453 STGRAVFLSAVTTII
-468 GFISLTF
+468 GFISLAL
-475 TPMAPIQTVGW
+475 TPMAPIQTVGI

-492 VVVYIMTMLMVPN
+492 VVVYILTMLMVPN

-519 PKFFVKAVSVPV
+519 PSVFVAAVSVPV
-531 KWTKLTLAVFVIFII
+531 KWTRLTLVFFMIAMIM
-546 VSAGISRENVESN
+546 SAGISRENVESN

-569 VEAVIKMKTY
+569 VEAVQKMKTY

-585 GQPGFLLIPEDIS
+585 GQPGFLLIPEEISASTDIS
-598 ATADFALTAN
+598 IAPDN
-608 DPFGALEDIEKL
+608 DPFKALESIERL

-628 RVTAVS
+628 QVTAVS

-639 KAIAVSVNISGAP
+639 KAIAVSVNLSGAP
-652 IADLVPDFAPDPIK
+652 IADLIDDTPAPDPIK
-666 EVADLIFNNEQ
+666 EVAHLIFDNEQ

-685 TLDTLDAQELG
+685 TLDTLDAQEAG
-696 GQQTQNFLI
+696 GLQAQNFLI
-705 YVFYN
+705 SVFYN

-715 MRELFISDDYENS
+715 MRELFIASNYERS

-736 MDVVGTEEATALV
+736 MDVVGTETATNLV
-749 NKHAKNSGIGGYT
+749 NKHAANSGIGGLT

-781 IGSQWGSL
+781 VDSQWGSL
-789 FFALLFTVITLGL
+789 FYALLFTIITLGL
-802 VFRDILYAL
+802 VFRDILYAI

-823 QWMIMDLGSV
+823 QWMVMDSGNV

-853 SIHIANRVKEL
+853 SIHIANRVREL
-864 GGSLEAIRSSCA
+864 GGSLEAIKTACA

-882 FEATTVTAAGMM
+882 FEATMVTTAGML
-894 CAFQIPI
+894 CALRIDI
-901 PAIKPFVIVIIVLLI
+901 PAIKPFVLVIIVLLF

-926 PAIYTLMVKSDVN
+926 PAIYAIMVKSNVN

-952 LKRAIERDEAD
+952 LKRAIARDEAD
-963 AIDATLI
+963 SIDATLI
-970 IGSAEDAW
+970 IGSSEDAW